1 MNQPATSALAAQR
14 SRVTVTTLR
23 KMKREGEKI
32 AMLTAYDASFAR
44 VLDAEGVDIILIGDS
59 LGMVIQGHTT
69 TIPVSTDDII
79 YHTKAVAAANE
90 HALVMADLPF
100 MSYTSPEMA
109 LRNTARLMQ
118 EGNAHMVKLEGGAP
132 QVETVRQL
140 VHHGVPVC
148 AHLGLQPQ
156 SVHKLGGYRVQG
168 RDEAV
173 AQQMLEDA
181 LALQR
186 AGADLL
192 ILECVPVALAKQIT
206 DELFI
211 PVIGI
216 GAGGDCDGQV
226 LVLYD
231 MLGITPR
238 APRFS
243 KDFMQEGRRIPQAIG
258 AYVAAVKDGS
268 FPAEEHCFV

>member
-1 MNQPATSALAAQR
+1 MNQPATSALTAQR

-59 LGMVIQGHTT
+59 LGMVIQGHAT